1 MESVM
6 TDREKL
12 EYITRIAYDA
22 GIVTASWCKDLLGFR
37 YLDQFWTWFD
47 NYDIDAASRRH
58 ADASIKKYYRL
69 MEKM

>member
-12 EYITRIAYDA
+12 EYLTRIAYDA

-37 YLDQFWTWFD
+37 YMEQFRAWD
-47 NYDIDAASRRH
+47 NNYDIEAVKNRH
-58 ADASIKKYYRL
+58 ADASLKKYYRL
-69 MEKM
+69 MKKR